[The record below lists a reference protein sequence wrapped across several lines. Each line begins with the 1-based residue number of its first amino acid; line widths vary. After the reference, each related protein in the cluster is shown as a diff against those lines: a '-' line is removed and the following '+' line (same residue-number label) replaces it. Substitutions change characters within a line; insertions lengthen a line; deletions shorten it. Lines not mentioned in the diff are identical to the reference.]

1 MGIAEGWDERFSSQV
16 GHLLRRV
23 LLRQFVSHKDDPSL
37 ILHQILRDVIRLIYG
52 KYISFV
58 DFHS

>member
-1 MGIAEGWDERFSSQV
+1 MGIAEGWNERFISQV
-16 GHLLRRV
+16 GNLLRRV
-23 LLRQFVSHKDDPSL
+23 LLRKFVSHKDDPSFV
-37 ILHQILRDVIRLIYG
+37 LHQILHNVIRFVYG